1 MWAFIFA
8 NTPILQYSST
18 PNQVATSTGN
28 PANGGTDLILGTR
41 FFMLHKDLNTK
52 DKTVANLGAAA
63 DKFKPQG
70 TVIDVHEYGNGNIN
84 DTFLVTLDSKAEKH
98 FILQRI
104 NTQVFRRPELVMLN
118 MRTFTEHVRQRLQSA
133 PLSPGRR
140 WEVVRVLL
148 AQDGQ
153 DHWLDP
159 AGSFW
164 RAISFIDG
172 AQSFDTIE
180 DMEHARE
187 VGYALGM
194 FHNLLSDL
202 PIERLADTLVGFHL
216 APRYLLHF
224 DEVLQKK
231 QTSTSPEVAYGLQF
245 VSERRDW
252 AHVLEN
258 ARAQGRLGL
267 RPIHGD
273 PKVNNV
279 MIDTGSGQAIS
290 IVDLDTVKPGLVH
303 YDIGDCLRS
312 GCNLLGE
319 DAEQWEMVRFDP
331 ELCQAILQGYL
342 SLAKEFLTDNDY
354 DYLYDAI
361 RLIAFELGLRYFTDY
376 LEGDVYFKANHQ
388 EHNLAR
394 ALIQFKLTESIESQE
409 TTIDAII
416 EDMR

>member
-1 MWAFIFA
+1 M
-8 NTPILQYSST
+8 
-18 PNQVATSTGN
+18 
-28 PANGGTDLILGTR
+28 D
-41 FFMLHKDLNTK
+41 
-52 DKTVANLGAAA
+52 NLVAAA
-63 DKFKPQG
+63 DQFKPQG
-70 TVIDVHEYGNGNIN
+70 TVIDIHEYGNGNIN

-104 NTQVFRRPELVMLN
+104 NTQVFRQPELVMLN

-159 AGSFW
+159 GGSFW

-180 DMEHARE
+180 DIEHARE

-202 PIERLADTLVGFHL
+202 PTERLADTLEGFHIT
-216 APRYLLHF
+216 PRYLLHY
-224 DEVLQKK
+224 DEVLAKK
-231 QTSTSPEVAYGLQF
+231 RTSKSPEVAYGLQF

-258 ARAQGRLGL
+258 ARAKGRLRL

-279 MIDTGSGQAIS
+279 MIDTGTGQAIS

-319 DAEQWEMVRFDP
+319 DTEQWEMVRFDP

-342 SLAKEFLTDNDY
+342 SLAKDFLTDNDY

-376 LEGDVYFKANHQ
+376 LEGNVYFKANHQ

-409 TTIDAII
+409 TTIRLII
-416 EDMR
+416 QDTGGKRFCRE

>member
-1 MWAFIFA
+1 MWAFVLP
-8 NTPILQYSST
+8 TLQYSNT
-18 PNQVATSTGN
+18 PVLQNRSPLV
-28 PANGGTDLILGTR
+28 PAKLLNSDLVIGTR
-41 FFMLHKDLNTK
+41 FSLLNKDINTR
-52 DKTVANLGAAA
+52 DEILDNLAAAA
-63 DKFKPQG
+63 DQFKPQG
-70 TVIDVHEYGNGNIN
+70 TVIDIHEYGNGNIN
-84 DTFLVTLDSKAEKH
+84 DTYLVTLESKTEKH

-104 NTQVFRRPELVMLN
+104 NTQVFLQPELIMLN
-118 MRTFTEHVRQRLQSA
+118 MRTFTEHVRKRLQSA
-133 PLSPGRR
+133 PPSPGRR

-148 AQDGQ
+148 AQEGQ

-159 AGSFW
+159 GGSFW

-180 DMEHARE
+180 DIEHARE

-194 FHNLLSDL
+194 FHSLLSDL
-202 PIERLADTLVGFHL
+202 DTERLADTLEGFHIT
-216 APRYLLHF
+216 PTYLLHY
-224 DEVLQKK
+224 DEVLAKK
-231 QTSTSPEVAYGLQF
+231 QPSKSPEVAYGLEF
-245 VSERRDW
+245 VSQRRDW
-252 AHVLEN
+252 AHVLEKG
-258 ARAQGRLGL
+258 REKGRLLL

-279 MIDTGSGQAIS
+279 MIDTTTGQAIS

-342 SLAKEFLTDNDY
+342 SLAKDFLTDNDY

-376 LEGDVYFKANHQ
+376 LEGNVYFKADHE

-409 TTIDAII
+409 TTIRAII
-416 EDMR
+416 QDMR